1 MYISN
6 SLNFLICYTKK
17 YMKSRIFLLT
27 ISFLAVFNSGVLCG
41 QHDDRLVIK
50 HIDNY
55 ARTLSSQ
62 PDSAFYYI
70 RMATAESEKNNDP
83 FLLSRCYYN
92 LGYYYYL
99 QKQLEKSKAYTCKS
113 FPYAG
118 KARNYTIT
126 ALGYNQLGLIDRDQ
140 GNYSSALQDFL
151 KSLDIAEKHGLMR
164 NQSVALNNLGYLYDL
179 QNDTVKAL
187 KAYTESQQ
195 IAYGNNLKFELL
207 ATYNNIAI
215 LEKKRN
221 AKKAID
227 NYKKAYAI
235 AVALNDKYE
244 QFNIL
249 INLSDSYAATVAG
262 RQTGFRYLMQAK
274 KIAEELK
281 DQNLLFYLY
290 FNLGGYY
297 RTLKTYDEAIKNYHT
312 ALQFSE
318 KGISQDQKWSL
329 LQAIEQV
336 YSESGNFKQAY
347 FYKEACNRLKD
358 SVFTIEKNKAF
369 HEIQTKY
376 EVDKKNLRIQLLTKE
391 KIIQQNRKELI
402 LIVGLI
408 LVVALLIALWVYKNR
423 IRIQKIINEK
433 ESEIHK
439 KEIVRLEQEK
449 ELKRI
454 TGVVQGQDQE
464 RNRIAKEIHDGI
476 GGTLAGV
483 KLQLSQANTI
493 MKNKGIDIII
503 EQMTL
508 VCRNLRSISHNL
520 SLNYLKDK
528 DLEVLLNELKE
539 EYQYR
544 EEFQIEAV
552 VYPEG
557 ALNSFSESVKHQA
570 YRIVQEL
577 VANISK
583 HAAATDVMLNVTRHN
598 DLLNIIVEDNGRG
611 FDNTISKGI
620 GLKNV
625 EERLSAINGSMIIE
639 SQLGRGTTV
648 IIDIPI

>member
-1 MYISN
+1 M
-6 SLNFLICYTKK
+6 
-17 YMKSRIFLLT
+17 
-27 ISFLAVFNSGVLCG
+27 
-41 QHDDRLVIK
+41 
-50 HIDNY
+50 
-55 ARTLSSQ
+55 
-62 PDSAFYYI
+62 
-70 RMATAESEKNNDP
+70 
-83 FLLSRCYYN
+83 
-92 LGYYYYL
+92 
-99 QKQLEKSKAYTCKS
+99 
-113 FPYAG
+113 
-118 KARNYTIT
+118 
-126 ALGYNQLGLIDRDQ
+126 
-140 GNYSSALQDFL
+140 
-151 KSLDIAEKHGLMR
+151 
-164 NQSVALNNLGYLYDL
+164 
-179 QNDTVKAL
+179 
-187 KAYTESQQ
+187 
-195 IAYGNNLKFELL
+195 

-423 IRIQKIINEK
+423 IRTQKIINEK